1 MNRRLPP
8 LALLALL
15 VILPFLCAS
24 CGVAPETISYAIT
37 TDNGN
42 VCCKTL
48 RYQTTDFPEFQT
60 STLQGDGVVVRFM
73 ADTVQAVCGTEL
85 RLPLVIA
92 NNSDSDQYIPISHEL
107 HDGTI
112 RLFPWIV
119 MNEADPVR
127 IARQI
132 QYGDLL
138 ERTDSRLL
146 FHRLPAGKQVQL
158 TGIVPKE
165 WLCRTPKWTDPSLLI
180 EMLHPKYYADYSR
193 ALRTP
198 KFWPQ
203 ESLHSVVGIRY
214 DVVHTT
220 LAWLGAAP
228 QRSTHT
234 TSAGDSVSI
243 GLAVMDEPGMMLNSS
258 QQVAQSN
265 VITMKLKQ

>member
-1 MNRRLPP
+1 MNGRFQ
-8 LALLALL
+8 LLALL
-15 VILPFLCAS
+15 IILPLLCS
-24 CGVAPETISYAIT
+24 CGSTPGIISYAVT

-48 RYQTTDFPEFQT
+48 RYQVTDFPNAQT
-60 STLQGDGVVVRFM
+60 ATTLGDGLIVRFLT
-73 ADTVQAVCGTEL
+73 DTVQAICGNEL

-92 NNSDSDQYIPISHEL
+92 NNSDSDQYIPISYEL
-107 HDGTI
+107 QEGTI

-119 MNEADPVR
+119 MNETNPVR

-165 WLCRTPKWTDPSLLI
+165 WLCRTPKWAAPSLLT
-180 EMLHPKYYADYSR
+180 ETLNPKYYADYSR

-220 LAWLGAAP
+220 LGWLQTAP
-228 QRSTHT
+228 QRSLHKSST
-234 TSAGDSVSI
+234 GDSISI
-243 GLAVMDEPGMMLNSS
+243 ELSVMNEPGMMLNSS
-258 QQVAQSN
+258 QQVAESN
-265 VITMKLKQ
+265 VITMKLKE

>member
-1 MNRRLPP
+1 MNRQLQ
-8 LALLALL
+8 LLAL
-15 VILPFLCAS
+15 IAFLPVLCA
-24 CGVAPETISYAIT
+24 CGSSPAIVSYAIT

-48 RYQTTDFPEFQT
+48 RYQTTDFPMSQP
-60 STLQGDGVVVRFM
+60 STLPGNGVVVRFL

-92 NNSDSDQYIPISHEL
+92 NNSDSDQYIPISYEL
-107 HDGTI
+107 QQEGTI

-146 FHRLPAGKQVQL
+146 FHRLPVGKQVRL

-165 WLCRTPKWTDPSLLI
+165 WLCRTPKWTDPSLLT
-180 EMLHPKYYADYSR
+180 ETLNPKYYADYSR

-203 ESLHSVVGIRY
+203 ESLHAVVGIRY

-220 LAWLGAAP
+220 LGWLQTAP
-228 QRSTHT
+228 QRSAHT
-234 TSAGDSVSI
+234 TSAGDSISI
-243 GLAVMDEPGMMLNSS
+243 GLGVMDEPGMMLNAS

-265 VITMKLKQ
+265 VITMQLQQ